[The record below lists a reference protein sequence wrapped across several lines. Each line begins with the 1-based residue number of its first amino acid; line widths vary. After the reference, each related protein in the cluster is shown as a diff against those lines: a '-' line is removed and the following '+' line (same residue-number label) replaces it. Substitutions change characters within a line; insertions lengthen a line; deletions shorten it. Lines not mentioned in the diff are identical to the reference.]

1 MQQRTERWA
10 QKHGLALIPA
20 PEHRSWTVACIKQ
33 GAFDVAR
40 LLAEVKQRGHT
51 ISNGYGDLKD
61 ISFRI
66 GHMGDHTE
74 AELESLLAAADEALA
89 ALAVKS

>member
-1 MQQRTERWA
+1 MYRATAAWA
-10 QKHGLALIPA
+10 ARHGLEYIPA
-20 PEHRSWTVACIKQ
+20 PEHRSWTVSCIRK
-33 GAFDVAR
+33 GPLDVVKF
-40 LLAEVKQRGHT
+40 LAELKKRGHT

-74 AELESLLAAADEALA
+74 ADLERLIAAMDEVLLAGAAR
-89 ALAVKS
+89 